1 MRFLLDE
8 NGSAQ
13 GMHDIITIEGIS
25 VIPCWK
31 TDSEKDSIPDV
42 LEVHIEEV
50 YDHVLKTYPVLTGH
64 YDLDDTLESYK
75 AAIANYNK
83 ICEQLLVSGYAR
95 MSDFENFIWT
105 DI

>member
-1 MRFLLDE
+1 MRFLLDHDE
-8 NGSAQ
+8 NILGLY
-13 GMHDIITIEGIS
+13 DVITISEMYAVPTWASESNAGDIPNGIFVYFSNNNSDVADELEGEYNLDG
-25 VIPCWK
+25 
-31 TDSEKDSIPDV
+31 T
-42 LEVHIEEV
+42 EE
-50 YDHVLKTYPVLTGH
+50 TYQ
-64 YDLDDTLESYK
+64 